1 MPPLR
6 FSMPNFPCE
15 LELPD
20 EWLTEAGLNGF
31 MPTTLAYH
39 STSDAVLV
47 PLREIE
53 PPFRTPECSKD
64 WRGFDRRR
72 LLAALKGIV
81 AKTEIEPVPLVK
93 LSPRSQLVPAPYGYR
108 VRDGFHRF
116 YASVIAGFEC
126 LPATVKNRLLKKSV
140 TADGEVG
147 D

>member
-1 MPPLR
+1 MTER
-6 FSMPNFPCE
+6 CRRCASPCQTSPVSW
-15 LELPD
+15 ELPD

-108 VRDGFHRF
+108 VRTVSTVSTRQ
-116 YASVIAGFEC
+116 S
-126 LPATVKNRLLKKSV
+126 LPALNACLLLSKIVCSKK
-140 TADGEVG
+140 A
-147 D
+147 

>member
-1 MPPLR
+1 
-6 FSMPNFPCE
+6 
-15 LELPD
+15 
-20 EWLTEAGLNGF
+20 

-47 PLREIE
+47 PLREIDRHSE
-53 PPFRTPECSKD
+53 HLSVRKIGVD
-64 WRGFDRRR
+64 FDRRR

-140 TADGEVG
+140 TADGE
-147 D
+147 DAA